1 MSKRPSD
8 ETEQDSKKIKLSDSV
23 GTSNLDS
30 ENLTN
35 SNRQGTSSSNVG
47 SNTTDQSS
55 TSNTNT
61 LPRRIRTQRQSSED
75 SICLCYTPFPC
86 PNPECRYTEVN
97 IDELSDSEELQEI
110 LGKMLESVR
119 SKKE

>member
-1 MSKRPSD
+1 MSKRPAD

-35 SNRQGTSSSNVG
+35 SNRQGTSSSNIG
-47 SNTTDQSS
+47 S
-55 TSNTNT
+55 
-61 LPRRIRTQRQSSED
+61 RTQRQSSED

-86 PNPECRYTEVN
+86 PNPECKYTEVK

>member
-8 ETEQDSKKIKLSDSV
+8 NPGKDSKKIKLSDSV
-23 GTSNLDS
+23 GNSNLDS

-35 SNRQGTSSSNVG
+35 SNRQGTSSSNIG
-47 SNTTDQSS
+47 SSTSNQSS

-75 SICLCYTPFPC
+75 SICLCYTPFRC
-86 PNPECRYTEVN
+86 PNPECGYTNVP
-97 IDELSDSEELQEI
+97 ISELSDSEESREI
-110 LGKMLESVR
+110 LDKMLESQR
-119 SKKE
+119 SDKK